1 MLHDGRTKSY
11 INSDVAAELGLNGP
25 VETVTLSTLNGNVK
39 TFQITSVK
47 CEMGSTDGKVNHNV
61 STYTTQIVTAQ
72 MRPIKLR
79 VIKMMMNCFCGMVD

>member
-1 MLHDGRTKSY
+1 MHDGRTKSY

-61 STYTTQIVTAQ
+61 STYTTDS
-72 MRPIKLR
+72 
-79 VIKMMMNCFCGMVD
+79 NCTNETKKIESDKDDDELFLWYG